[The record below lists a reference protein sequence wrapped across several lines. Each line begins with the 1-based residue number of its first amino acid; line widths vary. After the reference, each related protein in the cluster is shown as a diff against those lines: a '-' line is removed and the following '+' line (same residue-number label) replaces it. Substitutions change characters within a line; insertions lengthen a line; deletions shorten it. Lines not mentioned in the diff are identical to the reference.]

1 MINLLNL
8 LLFLGLFIQP
18 DLEKIRQYKLEENIE
33 GGINFSTDPL
43 TKFFIII
50 LLIIIIIFIVIIFNK
65 IIGGKKLTLLKTKS
79 DFIEVL
85 DILNLGFDQRL
96 YLLKVVN
103 QVVLLGVCDKS
114 ISYILRLEEDVEKI
128 NDYKRNQEN
137 DVPYFKNIFDEF
149 IKTMNLKSGEK
160 KQTTINDVLNKI
172 KSIKGVRENTGED
185 EIGEKEDD

>member
-50 LLIIIIIFIVIIFNK
+50 LLIIIIFIVIIFNK